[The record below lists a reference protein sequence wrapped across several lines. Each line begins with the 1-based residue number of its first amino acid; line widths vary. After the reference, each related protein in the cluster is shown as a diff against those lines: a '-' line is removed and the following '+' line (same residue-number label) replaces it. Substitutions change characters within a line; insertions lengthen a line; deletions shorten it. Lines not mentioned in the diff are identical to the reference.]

1 MRGRVSMFIV
11 AFGLMLAAA
20 VTGAFA
26 VPRTATGEQAPSSSL
41 IRVQDAPG
49 IGDPQRCMTI
59 RKCQY
64 QRGGSFRGC
73 ISTYS
78 CRVCR
83 FVEAKCEIGGR
94 SQNCR
99 EMRCTWGG

>member
-1 MRGRVSMFIV
+1 MRGRLSTFIL
-11 AFGLMLAAA
+11 ALGLMLATAMSAA
-20 VTGAFA
+20 SVVHAQAGPAFSD
-26 VPRTATGEQAPSSSL
+26 Q
-41 IRVQDAPG
+41 
-49 IGDPQRCMTI
+49 QRCMTI

-83 FVEAKCEIGGR
+83 FVEAKCDIGGR
-94 SQNCR
+94 TQNCR
-99 EMRCTWGG
+99 EMRCSWGG